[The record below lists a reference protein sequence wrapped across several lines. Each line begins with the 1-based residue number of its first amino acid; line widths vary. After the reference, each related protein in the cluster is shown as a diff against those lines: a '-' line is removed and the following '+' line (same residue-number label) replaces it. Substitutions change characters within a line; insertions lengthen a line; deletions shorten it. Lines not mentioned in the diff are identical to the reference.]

1 MDTKNIMDE
10 LILLPKDILKMISNY
25 DERPITLKIR
35 FDIDCKN
42 YGILFIDFID
52 KDRYNI
58 RINGQFKL
66 HNKNTE
72 FKCLKTVF
80 DAKLLK
86 KYIIKKLR
94 TKIIDEVY
102 FSFINTKKYGY
113 RKLYNDVE
121 FETNNISKYHIDTT
135 LDEDKKQKK
144 FMIKVIKMLN
154 EYLDIQQEIFM

>member
-1 MDTKNIMDE
+1 MDTKNIMEE
-10 LILLPKDILKMISNY
+10 LILLPKDILKMILDY
-25 DERPITLKIR
+25 DESPITLKIR

-52 KDRYNI
+52 KDKYNI
-58 RINGQFKL
+58 RTNGQFRL
-66 HNKNTE
+66 YNKNTE
-72 FKCLKTVF
+72 FKCLKTIF
-80 DAKLLK
+80 ETKLLK
-86 KYIIKKLR
+86 KYIIKKLK

-102 FSFINTKKYGY
+102 FSFINTKKCGY
-113 RKLYNDVE
+113 KKLYNDVD